1 VAVPILSFFMNKFF
15 RILLSLALVLTV
27 SAAAKAQS
35 GYSTGIGL
43 RGGAAS
49 GLTIKHFIRSDVA
62 LEGIISTSFKYRGT
76 VITVLYEKH
85 AQAFNTSGLL
95 WYYGLG
101 GHVGF
106 YNGHD
111 YYDSG
116 NKHYGDD
123 NVYGVGVDGVLGL
136 EYYIRDIPFTI
147 GADIKP
153 YINLPRGGGFWDTAL
168 HVRYVF

>member
-1 VAVPILSFFMNKFF
+1 MKILFRISFAIALLLSVAVG
-15 RILLSLALVLTV
+15 AQ
-27 SAAAKAQS
+27 AQS
-35 GYSTGIGL
+35 SGYTTGIGF

-49 GLTIKHFIRSDVA
+49 GLTIKHFIQSDA
-62 LEGIISTSFKYRGT
+62 AIEGIISTSFKYRGT

-85 AQAFNTSGLL
+85 APAFNAKGLQ

-106 YNGHD
+106 YDGRYYYHRGHEH
-111 YYDSG
+111 YD
-116 NKHYGDD
+116 DD
-123 NVYGVGVDGVLGL
+123 VVGLGIDGVLGL

-153 YINLPRGGGFWDTAL
+153 YINIPRGGGFWDSAL

>member
-1 VAVPILSFFMNKFF
+1 MKLFTKITFLLAFILG
-15 RILLSLALVLTV
+15 ATV
-27 SAAAKAQS
+27 STQAQS
-35 GYSTGIGL
+35 GYTTGIGL

-49 GLTIKHFIRSDVA
+49 GITLKHFIKSDA
-62 LEGIISTSFKYRGT
+62 AIEGILSTSFKYRGT

-85 AQAFNTSGLL
+85 AQAFDARGLQ

-106 YNGHD
+106 WDGHD
-111 YYDSG
+111 YYDHG
-116 NKHYGDD
+116 HKHYNDKVVGL
-123 NVYGVGVDGVLGL
+123 GVDAILGL

-147 GADIKP
+147 GADVKP
-153 YINLPRGGGFWDTAL
+153 YFNIPRGGGFWDTAL

>member
-1 VAVPILSFFMNKFF
+1 MKT
-15 RILLSLALVLTV
+15 LLRVGFALTLVMTLAFG
-27 SAAAKAQS
+27 AQAQQ
-35 GYSTGIGL
+35 YSTGIGF
-43 RGGAAS
+43 RGGVAS
-49 GLTIKHFIRSDVA
+49 GLTVKHFIKSDA
-62 LEGIISTSFKYRGT
+62 AIEGILSTNFRHRGG

-85 AQAFNTSGLL
+85 APAFNAKGLQ

-106 YNGHD
+106 HEGR
-111 YYDSG
+111 YYYVRHH
-116 NKHYGDD
+116 KHYDEYYHD
-123 NVYGVGVDGVLGL
+123 NVVSFGIDGILGL

-153 YINLPRGGGFWDTAL
+153 YFNIPRGGGFWDSAL

>member
-1 VAVPILSFFMNKFF
+1 MSSFYK
-15 RILLSLALVLTV
+15 LTLALALVLCT
-27 SAAAKAQS
+27 ALGAKAQS
-35 GYSTGIGL
+35 GYTTGIGL

-49 GLTIKHFIRSDVA
+49 GLTVKHFIKSDA
-62 LEGIISTSFKYRGT
+62 AIEGILSTSFKYRGT

-85 AQAFNTSGLL
+85 AQAFDARGLQ

-106 YNGHD
+106 WNGHD
-111 YYDSG
+111 YYDDHHH
-116 NKHYGDD
+116 KHYDD
-123 NVYGVGVDGVLGL
+123 DVFGVGIDGVLGL

-153 YINLPRGGGFWDTAL
+153 YFNIPRGGGFWDTAL

>member
-1 VAVPILSFFMNKFF
+1 MKS
-15 RILLSLALVLTV
+15 LLRLTFALALVLCV
-27 SAAAKAQS
+27 SVAAQAQS
-35 GYSTGIGL
+35 YSTGIGF
-43 RGGAAS
+43 RGGIAS
-49 GLTIKHFIRSDVA
+49 GLTVKHFIKSDA
-62 LEGIISTSFKYRGT
+62 AIEGILSTNFRHRGT

-85 AQAFNTSGLL
+85 APAFNAKGLQ

-106 YNGHD
+106 HEGRH
-111 YYDSG
+111 YYDRG
-116 NKHYGDD
+116 HKHYHD
-123 NVYGVGVDGVLGL
+123 NVVALGVDGILGL

-153 YINLPRGGGFWDTAL
+153 YINIPSGGGFWDSAL

>member
-1 VAVPILSFFMNKFF
+1 M
-15 RILLSLALVLTV
+15 LVLSV
-27 SAAAKAQS
+27 ALSARAQS

-49 GLTIKHFIRSDVA
+49 GLTIKHFIKSDA
-62 LEGIISTSFKYRGT
+62 AIEGIISTSFKYRGT

-85 AQAFNTSGLL
+85 AQAFNTSGLQ

-101 GHVGF
+101 GHIGF
-106 YNGHD
+106 YDGHY
-111 YYDSG
+111 YYDR
-116 NKHYGDD
+116 KHDRYYDD
-123 NVYGVGVDGVLGL
+123 NVMGVGVDGVLGL

-147 GADIKP
+147 GADVKP
-153 YINLPRGGGFWDTAL
+153 YINIPRGGGFWDTAL

>member
-1 VAVPILSFFMNKFF
+1 MKTLIRISFALALILSVAF
-15 RILLSLALVLTV
+15 
-27 SAAAKAQS
+27 SANAQS
-35 GYSTGIGL
+35 GYKTGIGF
-43 RGGAAS
+43 RGGIAS
-49 GLTIKHFIRSDVA
+49 GLTVKHFIKSDA
-62 LEGIISTSFKYRGT
+62 AIEGILSTSFRHRGT

-85 AQAFNTSGLL
+85 AQAFNAKGLQ

-106 YNGHD
+106 HEGRHYYKHGHD
-111 YYDSG
+111 HYYDDHVVALG
-116 NKHYGDD
+116 I
-123 NVYGVGVDGVLGL
+123 DGVLGL

-153 YINLPRGGGFWDTAL
+153 YINIPSGGGYWDSAL

>member
-1 VAVPILSFFMNKFF
+1 MKTFIRISFV
-15 RILLSLALVLTV
+15 LALIMSVAF
-27 SAAAKAQS
+27 SANAQS
-35 GYSTGIGL
+35 GYKTGIGF
-43 RGGAAS
+43 RGGIAS
-49 GLTIKHFIRSDVA
+49 GLTVKHFIKSDA
-62 LEGIISTSFKYRGT
+62 AIEGILSTSFLHRGT

-85 AQAFNTSGLL
+85 APAFNAKGLQ

-106 YNGHD
+106 HEGRHYYRHGHD
-111 YYDSG
+111 
-116 NKHYGDD
+116 HYEDD
-123 NVYGVGVDGVLGL
+123 HVVAVGIDGVLGL

-153 YINLPRGGGFWDTAL
+153 YINIPSGGGYWDSAL

>member
-1 VAVPILSFFMNKFF
+1 M
-15 RILLSLALVLTV
+15 RTLLRVTFAIAIMLFVCAG
-27 SAAAKAQS
+27 AQAQS

-43 RGGAAS
+43 RGGIAS
-49 GLTIKHFIRSDVA
+49 GLTIKHFIKSDA
-62 LEGIISTSFKYRGT
+62 AIEGIISSSFKHRGT

-85 AQAFNTSGLL
+85 AQAFNTRGLQ

-106 YNGHD
+106 HDGHNYYHKGHEHYNDH
-111 YYDSG
+111 
-116 NKHYGDD
+116 
-123 NVYGVGVDGVLGL
+123 VVALGVDGVLGL

-153 YINLPRGGGFWDTAL
+153 YINIPSGGGYWDSAL

>member
-1 VAVPILSFFMNKFF
+1 MKIISRITFTLVFILAVAYN
-15 RILLSLALVLTV
+15 TQ
-27 SAAAKAQS
+27 AQS
-35 GYSTGIGL
+35 GYTTGIGL

-49 GLTIKHFIRSDVA
+49 GLTIKHFIKSDA
-62 LEGIISTSFKYRGT
+62 AIEGIISTSFKYRGT
-76 VITVLYEKH
+76 AITVLYEKH
-85 AQAFNTSGLL
+85 AQAFNTNGLL

-111 YYDSG
+111 YYDR
-116 NKHYGDD
+116 NHKRYGDD
-123 NVYGVGVDGVLGL
+123 HVYGLGVDGILGL

-147 GADIKP
+147 GADVKP
-153 YINLPRGGGFWDTAL
+153 YINIPRGGGFWDTAL

>member
-1 VAVPILSFFMNKFF
+1 MKTIIH
-15 RILLSLALVLTV
+15 RISLALAFMLCMAVG
-27 SAAAKAQS
+27 AQAQE
-35 GYSTGIGL
+35 YSTGIGF

-49 GLTIKHFIRSDVA
+49 GLTVKHFIKSDA
-62 LEGIISTSFKYRGT
+62 AIEGILSTSFKYRGT

-85 AQAFNTSGLL
+85 AQAFKANGLQ

-106 YNGHD
+106 YNGYE
-111 YYDSG
+111 YYDRG
-116 NKHYGDD
+116 HKHYND
-123 NVYGVGVDGVLGL
+123 NVVGVGIDGILGL

-147 GADIKP
+147 GADVKP
-153 YINLPRGGGFWDTAL
+153 YFNIPRGGGFWDTAL

>member
-1 VAVPILSFFMNKFF
+1 MTIALAL
-15 RILLSLALVLTV
+15 LLSVTV
-27 SAAAKAQS
+27 AAKAQS
-35 GYSTGIGL
+35 GYSTGIGF
-43 RGGAAS
+43 RGGIAS
-49 GLTIKHFIRSDVA
+49 GLTVKHFIKSDA
-62 LEGIISTSFKYRGT
+62 AIEGILSTNFRHRGT

-85 AQAFNTSGLL
+85 AQAFNAKGLL

-106 YNGHD
+106 HEGRH
-111 YYDSG
+111 YYDYG
-116 NKHYGDD
+116 HKHYQD
-123 NVYGVGVDGVLGL
+123 NVVALGVDGILGL

-153 YINLPRGGGFWDTAL
+153 YINIPSGGGFWDSAL